1 MRFRLTLEYDGGAY
15 AGWQLQPGQET
26 LQGRIEAALAQLF
39 TQPVRIYAAGRTDAG
54 VHARGQVIALEAPR
68 EIAPVEL
75 QRALNALLPCTIA
88 VRDAAH
94 VSAAFD
100 PRRDAR
106 ARIYEYH
113 VLNRATRSAFDYRYA
128 CLVRTPLDLDA
139 MNRAAAQFIGEHD
152 FAAYRALGSEE
163 KTTIRRI
170 ARSEWQALSAERLV
184 YTVEGTAFLRHMVR
198 TMVALMIEVGVGR
211 RAAECVTE
219 ILASRDRNRAPA
231 TAPPQG
237 LFLVAVRY

>member
-15 AGWQLQPGQET
+15 AGWQLQPGQDT
-26 LQGRIEAALAQLF
+26 IQGRIEAALAQLF
-39 TQPVRIYAAGRTDAG
+39 AQPVRIYAAGRTDAG
-54 VHARGQVIALEAPR
+54 VHAQGQVIVFDAPR
-68 EIAPVEL
+68 EIAPAEL
-75 QRALNALLPCTIA
+75 QHALNALLPCTIA
-88 VRDAAH
+88 VRDAAL

-113 VLNRATRSAFDYRYA
+113 VLNRSIRSAFDYRYA
-128 CLVRTPLDLDA
+128 WLVRARLDLDA
-139 MNRAAAQFIGEHD
+139 MNRAAALFIGEHD
-152 FAAYRALGSEE
+152 FAAFRALGSEE
-163 KTTIRRI
+163 KTTVRRI
-170 ARSEWQALSAERLV
+170 ERSEWRALNAERLV

-198 TMVALMIEVGVGR
+198 TMVALMIEVGAGR
-211 RAAECVTE
+211 RAAPCVSE
-219 ILASRDRNRAPA
+219 ILASRERRRAPA